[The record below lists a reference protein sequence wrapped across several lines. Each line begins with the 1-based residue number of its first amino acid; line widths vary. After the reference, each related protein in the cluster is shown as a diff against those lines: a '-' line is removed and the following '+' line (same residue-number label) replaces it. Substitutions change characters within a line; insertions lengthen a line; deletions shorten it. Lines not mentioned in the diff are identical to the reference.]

1 MSEPRNIVL
10 DTETTGIGPEFHR
23 LLEIAALEFIPST
36 GGILT
41 PYHVVINPQRD
52 VPDEAAAVHGWTTE
66 KLLDKPLLA
75 EVADE
80 FLAFVEGAHVVI
92 HNARFDVGFLDTE
105 LDRIGK
111 PKLSTVAASITCTLV
126 EARTWMRD
134 LPRHTLDVLCTHFNI
149 DRSKR
154 VLHGALIDCE
164 LLAAV
169 YVPLM
174 AECNRRRGLL
184 NAILPR
190 PYGAPL
196 PATLAEAA
204 EAHLDLHDIIALLT
218 KEQKRYTEQ
227 TKKMSAGLPQT
238 GDTYTVEFKDGTA
251 TDWKKVTKALLQGVD
266 LKPYQKGK
274 SSMSIKRP
282 KAPGAVD
289 EDDESTEEA

>member
-1 MSEPRNIVL
+1 MSDIRNVVL

-52 VPDEAAAVHGWTTE
+52 VPPEAAAVHGWTTE
-66 KLLDKPLLA
+66 KLQDKPLL
-75 EVADE
+75 EDVADE
-80 FLAFVEGAHVVI
+80 FLEFVTGAHVVI

-111 PKLSTVAASITCTLV
+111 PKLSAVAASITCTLV

-174 AECNRRRGLL
+174 AECNRRRALL

-190 PYGAPL
+190 EYGAPL

-218 KEQKRYTEQ
+218 KEQKRYTELA
-227 TKKMSAGLPQT
+227 KKMAEGLDQT
-238 GDTYTVEFKDGTA
+238 GESFTLEFKDGST
-251 TDWKKVTKALLQGVD
+251 TDWKKVQKTLLQGAD
-266 LKPYQKGK
+266 LKPFQKGK

-282 KAPGAVD
+282 KPQGAEAD
-289 EDDESTEEA
+289 EDESAEAA

>member
-10 DTETTGIGPEFHR
+10 DTETTGIGPEIHR
-23 LLEIAALEFIPST
+23 LLEIAALEFVPST

-52 VPDEAAAVHGWTTE
+52 VPPEAAAVHGWTTE

-75 EVADE
+75 DIADE
-80 FLAFVEGAHVVI
+80 FLAFVDGAHVVI

-105 LDRIGK
+105 LERIGK

-126 EARTWMRD
+126 EARNWLRH

-174 AECNRRRGLL
+174 AECNRKRALL

-190 PYGAPL
+190 EYGAPL
-196 PATLAEAA
+196 PATLSEAA
-204 EAHLDLHDIIALLT
+204 AAHLDLQDIISLLT
-218 KEQKRYTEQ
+218 KEQKRYTAQ
-227 TKKMSAGLPQT
+227 AKKMSEGLPQADEIFT
-238 GDTYTVEFKDGTA
+238 LEHKDGST
-251 TDWKKVTKALLQGVD
+251 TDWKKVQAKLLADAD
-266 LKPYQKGK
+266 LKPFQKGK
-274 SSMSIKRP
+274 STMSIKRTKP
-282 KAPGAVD
+282 PGEAE
-289 EDDESTEEA
+289 EDVTEEEA